1 MEDWRTDTEKRHDEA
16 NSWKLRLEAY
26 VLGVCM
32 IALAIAAIRGV
43 L

>member
-1 MEDWRTDTEKRHDEA
+1 MRDWRNDKEKRHDDA

-26 VLGVCM
+26 VLGMCM
-32 IALAIAAIRGV
+32 IALAIAAMRGV